1 MSHYKSHFSIT
12 KLAEIELGTLCIKHC
27 GRNFMFDYSYNLRTG
42 ELIILNKDIS
52 PFFDELIPLFPH
64 LKTLK

>member
-1 MSHYKSHFSIT
+1 MSQNKSHFSVS

-27 GRNFMFDYSYNLRTG
+27 GRNFMFDYSYNLRSG

-52 PFFDELIPLFPH
+52 PFFDELKLLFPN
-64 LKTLK
+64 LKAFK